1 MTSTPPATQINA
13 LQSPLPPS
21 QGGISILRNGL
32 IVIGP
37 DRPRLVW
44 SIGLALVVGFLE
56 TVLLYMVAAIAIA
69 MSGNHP
75 LVRLGPERFGLQ
87 VPLEMA
93 CAIGLVLVVLLL
105 ALSVP
110 LARLM
115 ASLSTRAMVRLRSRM
130 LDAYLHS
137 SLTYRETQREGLL
150 QQLVGEYALR
160 AENSVQQLSL
170 AAVGIAMFAMVLA
183 GAIASA
189 PLAATGMVAALAL
202 CGILFAPISKRIR
215 QNANS
220 PILTNREIVGR
231 VAQASRMGQEIS
243 AYDVASPVTHQL
255 EADIRRAATAMGKMR
270 FEARLMP
277 NLFQYGAIGLIFLFV
292 AILAKISP
300 GEMGGLAPLALLLVR
315 ALTYVRQLQRAFHT
329 AREMAPYITAIESEL
344 KALETHLPPQ
354 GTFDGREFSGLRFDH
369 VSYEYKPGEPALRD
383 ISCSIER
390 GDMIGIV
397 GPSGSGK
404 STLTGLMLRL
414 RSPNAGK
421 ICVGGTDLADFTA
434 QSWARLS
441 GYVPQDNRLLY
452 GTVADN
458 IRLFR
463 EGFDEACVIRA
474 AQAAH
479 VHDEIMALPQR
490 YETLIGPGA
499 RGLSGGQA
507 QRLSIA
513 RALLASPQLIIMD
526 EPTSAL
532 DARSEML
539 VGQTL
544 AELKGE
550 TTILLVAHRPATLAL
565 CDRIFEVRH
574 GRLKELP
581 KAAMRD
587 AST

>member
-1 MTSTPPATQINA
+1 MTVDPGETSRLP
-13 LQSPLPPS
+13 LQQSEGTLA
-21 QGGISILRNGL
+21 IIRNGL
-32 IVIGP
+32 MVIGP
-37 DRPRLVW
+37 DRARLAW
-44 SIGLALVVGFLE
+44 SLALALVVGALE

-69 MSGNHP
+69 MSGNSA
-75 LVRLGPERFGLQ
+75 LVRLGPESFGLHVQ
-87 VPLEMA
+87 LETA
-93 CAIGLVLVVLLL
+93 CGTGLTLVMLLL

-110 LARLM
+110 LARMM

-137 SLTYRETQREGLL
+137 SLTYRESQREGLL

-189 PLAATGMVAALAL
+189 PLAASGMIAALTL
-202 CGILFAPISKRIR
+202 CGVVFAPISKRIR

-231 VAQASRMGQEIS
+231 VAQASRMGQEIA

-255 EADIRRAATAMGKMR
+255 EGDISRAAVAMGKMR

-277 NLFQYGAIGLIFLFV
+277 NLFQYGAIGLIFVFV
-292 AILAKISP
+292 AVLARINP
-300 GEMGGLAPLALLLVR
+300 GEMDGLAPLALLLVR

-329 AREMAPYITAIESEL
+329 AREMAPYITAIETEL
-344 KALETHLPPQ
+344 DALETHLPPR
-354 GTFDGREFSGLRFDH
+354 GKVDGEVFSGLRFED
-369 VSYEYKPGEPALRD
+369 VDYAYKPGEPALRGV
-383 ISCSIER
+383 SFTVER

-414 RSPNAGK
+414 RAPNAGR
-421 ICVGGTDLADFTA
+421 ILVGQTNLADFTA

-463 EGFDEACVIRA
+463 EGFDDASVLRA

-479 VHDEIMALPQR
+479 VHDEIMALPKG
-490 YETLIGPGA
+490 YHTIIGPGA

-532 DARSEML
+532 DARSERL

-544 AELKGE
+544 SELKGD
-550 TTILLVAHRPATLAL
+550 TTIVLVAHRPATLAL
-565 CDRIFEVRH
+565 CDRIFEVRQ
-574 GRLKELP
+574 GQLREMP
-581 KAAMRD
+581 VATGD
-587 AST
+587 ASVC

>member
-1 MTSTPPATQINA
+1 MTTEPGEASR
-13 LQSPLPPS
+13 LPPPRS
-21 QGGISILRNGL
+21 DGTLAIVRNGL
-32 IVIGP
+32 MVIGP
-37 DRPRLVW
+37 DRARLGW
-44 SIGLALVVGFLE
+44 SIALALVVGALE
-56 TVLLYMVAAIAIA
+56 TALLYMVATIAIA
-69 MSGNHP
+69 MSSNSP
-75 LVRLGPERFGLQ
+75 LVRLGPESFGLQ
-87 VPLEMA
+87 VELETA
-93 CAIGLVLVVLLL
+93 CGTGLALVLLLL

-115 ASLSTRAMVRLRSRM
+115 ASLSMRAMIRLRSRM

-137 SLTYRETQREGLL
+137 SLTYRESQREGLL

-170 AAVGIAMFAMVLA
+170 AAVGIAMFVMVLA

-189 PLAATGMVAALAL
+189 PLAAMGMVVALTL
-202 CGILFAPISKRIR
+202 CGILFAPISKHIR

-231 VAQASRMGQEIS
+231 VAQASRMGHEIA

-255 EADIRRAATAMGKMR
+255 EADIGRAAIAMGKMR

-292 AILAKISP
+292 AVLAKISP
-300 GEMGGLAPLALLLVR
+300 GEMNGLAPLALLLVR

-329 AREMAPYITAIESEL
+329 AREMAPYIAAIENEL
-344 KALETHLPPQ
+344 EALETHLPPR
-354 GTFDGREFSGLRFDH
+354 GTIDGQVFSGLRFDD
-369 VSYEYKPGEPALRD
+369 VEYAYKPGEPSLRGV
-383 ISCSIER
+383 SFTVER
-390 GDMIGIV
+390 GEMIGIV

-414 RSPNAGK
+414 RAPNAGQ
-421 ICVGGTDLADFTA
+421 ILVGQTNLADFTA

-441 GYVPQDNRLLY
+441 GYVPQDSRLLY

-463 EGFDEACVIRA
+463 DGFDDGSVRRA

-479 VHDEIMALPQR
+479 VHDEIMALPNGYQ
-490 YETLIGPGA
+490 TVIGPGA
-499 RGLSGGQA
+499 RGLSGGQT

-532 DARSEML
+532 DARSESL
-539 VGQTL
+539 IGQTL
-544 AELKGE
+544 SELKGE
-550 TTILLVAHRPATLAL
+550 TTIVLVAHRPATLAL
-565 CDRIFEVRH
+565 CDRIFEVRQ
-574 GRLKELP
+574 GQLRETP
-581 KAAMRD
+581 VA
-587 AST
+587 TGVT